1 VLDSLHIHRFQSR
14 HRVPDAAARQL
25 AQDAQAQLLD
35 GELEA
40 ALASVAPAD
49 EVVLLR
55 RLSTRVRLSRRSS
68 DRDNA
73 RAWGD
78 SLALSLTLALQQ
90 APAQDLLRF
99 SSPQQALQAFA
110 ADVLQGIES
119 RDWAWQRLGWLPTA
133 GSGSTAQRR
142 RALLRLLADDAE
154 QAVPLLRGLLAGGL
168 WSTLV
173 AQLHADELRALAQ
186 AVLARLAGPAADAF
200 GQALAQVD
208 AASPA
213 TGALTPEPGAAA
225 PELPAWWMP
234 TLQAAAGEVVSRW
247 ALRLAAMLSQP
258 ALARRGAAA
267 VDGQLAVWRTSGHAA
282 ASRSPVVPPE
292 APAATTQA
300 PLDGP
305 PATSAAK
312 ARDQAD
318 ANGRSSAQAET
329 VVSAA
334 PAAAQ
339 AGPAAAG
346 GEAKESSTSGT
357 APAAAP
363 TTAQT
368 QPVTPPDPT
377 MPAGIEPQVGA
388 TSCGGLLLLAP
399 LMPLCGA
406 LPLLEDTA
414 LWPDLPQALHQFA
427 LHLWPL
433 APHDPAAL
441 AFCGLQPL
449 QAPPAPLHATPAQ
462 QAALQNAQALLL
474 DHLDQR
480 LPDWR
485 GPGLLARVLCRPA
498 RISADPGWIE
508 VIFPLRDVAT
518 ELRRAALDLDP
529 GFLPWLGVVLRYR
542 YE

>member
-1 VLDSLHIHRFQSR
+1 M
-14 HRVPDAAARQL
+14 
-25 AQDAQAQLLD
+25 
-35 GELEA
+35 
-40 ALASVAPAD
+40 
-49 EVVLLR
+49 
-55 RLSTRVRLSRRSS
+55 
-68 DRDNA
+68 
-73 RAWGD
+73 
-78 SLALSLTLALQQ
+78 
-90 APAQDLLRF
+90 
-99 SSPQQALQAFA
+99 
-110 ADVLQGIES
+110 
-119 RDWAWQRLGWLPTA
+119 
-133 GSGSTAQRR
+133 
-142 RALLRLLADDAE
+142 
-154 QAVPLLRGLLAGGL
+154 
-168 WSTLV
+168 
-173 AQLHADELRALAQ
+173 
-186 AVLARLAGPAADAF
+186 
-200 GQALAQVD
+200 
-208 AASPA
+208 
-213 TGALTPEPGAAA
+213 AA

-234 TLQAAAGEVVSRW
+234 TLQAAAGEVATRW

-267 VDGQLAVWRTSGHAA
+267 VDGQLAIWHANDRAA
-282 ASRSPVVPPE
+282 ASRSPVAPPE
-292 APAATTQA
+292 APAATPQT
-300 PLDGP
+300 PLAGP
-305 PATSAAK
+305 PATSVAK
-312 ARDQAD
+312 SSDQARV
-318 ANGRSSAQAET
+318 NGKSSAQAET
-329 VVSAA
+329 AISAG

-339 AGPAAAG
+339 AGPAAAA
-346 GEAKESSTSGT
+346 GEVKESSTSGT
-357 APAAAP
+357 APAAAA

-368 QPVTPPDPT
+368 QHVTPPDAT

-399 LMPLCGA
+399 LLPRCGA
-406 LPLLEDTA
+406 LPLLEDPV

-508 VIFPLRDVAT
+508 VIFPLRDVAI

>member
-1 VLDSLHIHRFQSR
+1 
-14 HRVPDAAARQL
+14 
-25 AQDAQAQLLD
+25 
-35 GELEA
+35 
-40 ALASVAPAD
+40 
-49 EVVLLR
+49 
-55 RLSTRVRLSRRSS
+55 
-68 DRDNA
+68 
-73 RAWGD
+73 
-78 SLALSLTLALQQ
+78 
-90 APAQDLLRF
+90 
-99 SSPQQALQAFA
+99 
-110 ADVLQGIES
+110 
-119 RDWAWQRLGWLPTA
+119 
-133 GSGSTAQRR
+133 
-142 RALLRLLADDAE
+142 
-154 QAVPLLRGLLAGGL
+154 
-168 WSTLV
+168 
-173 AQLHADELRALAQ
+173 
-186 AVLARLAGPAADAF
+186 
-200 GQALAQVD
+200 
-208 AASPA
+208 
-213 TGALTPEPGAAA
+213 
-225 PELPAWWMP
+225 MP
-234 TLQAAAGEVVSRW
+234 TLQPAAGELAARW

-267 VDGQLAVWRTSGHAA
+267 VDGQLAVWHTSGHAA

-292 APAATTQA
+292 APAATMQA
-300 PLDGP
+300 PLAGP

-312 ARDQAD
+312 SSVQAR
-318 ANGRSSAQAET
+318 ANGKDSAQAE
-329 VVSAA
+329 VAVIAA
-334 PAAAQ
+334 PLAALAGVAAA
-339 AGPAAAG
+339 ADNAD
-346 GEAKESSTSGT
+346 ESSTTGT
-357 APAAAP
+357 APAAAS
-363 TTAQT
+363 TTAQH
-368 QPVTPPDPT
+368 QPVTPPEPT
-377 MPAGIEPQVGA
+377 VPAGIEAQLGT

-399 LMPLCGA
+399 LLPLCGA
-406 LPLLEDTA
+406 LPLLEDPA

-449 QAPPAPLHATPAQ
+449 QAPPAPLLATPAQ